1 MKKSLLILFVLLLFK
16 FGINA
21 QELTSKWSDKIELH
35 NSKDGFFSYFLGEN
49 ERFLYAYFSKKGK
62 SERKKIVAF
71 DKKTMKRQFAAEVI
85 GYPSN
90 LNDSKKFKGLDLYKT
105 IVFDNVLHAF
115 FKSDSKNSKSILVKS
130 FSAELKV
137 KEPLKKIISQP
148 KKEKRKNKAASL
160 FVMGNKQIR
169 KVFIGVEKETAPNEN
184 VVLEYKVLDTDFSIS
199 DANQVNLPIKYK
211 GGNWFRGGAD
221 GLSSSYLLGDDGNV
235 HIRKNSLLGIINL
248 TSGKLT
254 TTEVK
259 TNDKRLFSIYRM
271 VSKNKT
277 RLYGYYSDLTRDR
290 RGSEVHG
297 IFYAILTDDYK
308 IKNMVF
314 SGFNKKLMRDLFKDD
329 KDDKD
334 GGRKG
339 GCCLIGK
346 KGSTHANDETMN
358 SDYIIEQALEG
369 EDGSVYLFTTKMDN
383 YSVKS
388 CTTDANGNT
397 SCTTSYYC
405 KKGNVTT
412 FKISKD
418 GGIEWASNHDR
429 VKVYNGWFIYDISVI
444 QDKKGFY
451 ATYGTV
457 KNKRAKKSWFMFL
470 KKVDYTNPMEYIFI
484 DKKSGKVSKKVL
496 KVNQPNSPSN
506 MAKYIDATEVTVIDN
521 KLYVNSSKEFVTPL
535 GYCLSG
541 CLTPNLRGVFSKGY
555 GFLGVLEPVKK

>member
-1 MKKSLLILFVLLLFK
+1 MKKSSLILFALLVFK
-16 FGINA
+16 FGIRA

-49 ERFLYAYFSKKGK
+49 KRFLYAYFSKKGK

-71 DKKTMKRQFAAEVI
+71 DKKTMKRQFATEVI

-90 LNDSKKFKGLDLYKT
+90 SKDSKKFKGLDLYKT
-105 IVFDNVLHAF
+105 IVYDDVLHAF
-115 FKSDSKNSKSILVKS
+115 FKSDDKNSKSILVKS

-148 KKEKRKNKAASL
+148 KKEKRKNKSASL
-160 FVMGNKQIR
+160 FVMGNKETG
-169 KVFIGVEKETAPNEN
+169 KVFIGVEKETVPKDN
-184 VVLEYKVLDTDFSIS
+184 VVLEYKVLDSDFSIS
-199 DANQVNLPIKYK
+199 DANQITLPIRYK
-211 GGNWFRGGAD
+211 GVNWFRGGAD

-235 HIRKNSLLGIINL
+235 HIRKGSLLGIINL

-259 TNDKRLFSIYRM
+259 TDEKRLFSIYRM
-271 VSKNKT
+271 VSKSKT

-290 RGSEVHG
+290 KGREVHG
-297 IFYAILTDDYK
+297 IFYAILTKDYK

-314 SGFNKKLMRDLFKDD
+314 SGFNKKLMKELFKDD

-358 SDYIIEQALEG
+358 SDYIIEEALEG
-369 EDGSVYLFTTKMDN
+369 DGGSVYLFTTKMDN
-383 YSVKS
+383 YSVRS

-397 SCTTSYYC
+397 TCTTSYYC

-418 GGIEWASNHDR
+418 GDIEWASNHDR
-429 VKVYNGWFIYDISVI
+429 VKVYNGWFVYDISVI

-457 KNKRAKKSWFMFL
+457 KNKRAKKPWFMLL
-470 KKVDYTNPMEYIFI
+470 KKVDYTNPMEYVFI
-484 DKKSGKVSKKVL
+484 NKKSGKVSKKVL

-535 GYCLSG
+535 GYCLG
-541 CLTPNLRGVFSKGY
+541 GFLTPNLRGGLTKGY
-555 GFLGVLEPVKK
+555 GFFGVLEPVKR